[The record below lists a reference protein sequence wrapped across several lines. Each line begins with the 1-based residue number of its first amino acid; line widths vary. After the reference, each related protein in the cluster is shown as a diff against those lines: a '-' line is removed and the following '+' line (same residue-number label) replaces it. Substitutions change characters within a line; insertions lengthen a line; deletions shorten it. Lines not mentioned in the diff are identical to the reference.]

1 MVKVSIRLIEKLRS
15 SGKLLIALVA
25 IVGCHSYTEFEKNPT
40 LEKEF
45 EYSAGWQDE
54 ARDSLF
60 INGIEVEQGL
70 NKPNF
75 YELRS
80 IEHEKRI
87 AYSHLFIVT
96 DITDSTFITL
106 SGNVTFES
114 GLRYLLLPNYSR
126 LMLIEKET
134 LEILLD
140 LKIDEHI
147 SNATLIDGYIYFWYR
162 TDKDNRVSYSLGRV
176 KIK

>member
-1 MVKVSIRLIEKLRS
+1 MEEKFDFTT
-15 SGKLLIALVA
+15 
-25 IVGCHSYTEFEKNPT
+25 H
-40 LEKEF
+40 
-45 EYSAGWQDE
+45 WQDE
-54 ARDSLF
+54 ARDSLL
-60 INGIEVEQGL
+60 ISGLNVEQGF
-70 NKPNF
+70 NKPNY
-75 YELRS
+75 YEIRD
-80 IEHEKRI
+80 IETQKRI
-87 AYSHLFIVT
+87 AYPYLFVIT
-96 DITDSTFITL
+96 DISDSTFITI